1 MKFKKMFS
9 IVLMTLLCFN
19 AMSTKVFADD
29 VRTEN
34 IAYEGCVA
42 QTYAKETR
50 TEKTQLESSVTK
62 DAVRK
67 VTNAVGGSLSA
78 KTCSANIVTSKAT
91 KVSAMPLAAS
101 KAKTKTYN
109 AADLRLLSAI
119 IYCEAQ
125 GETYAGKV
133 AVGIVVMNRKAS
145 KQFPN
150 SIKGVVYQKNQF
162 QPVRN
167 GSLNKA
173 LKKYDQGK
181 FKSGAGKQCVKAAK
195 EALDG
200 TKKVSYKSK
209 TINLK
214 GYHFFSRYLKG
225 CRVQIG
231 NHQFK

>member
-101 KAKTKTYN
+101 KAKTYN

-133 AVGIVVMNRKAS
+133 AVGIVVMNRKAC

-225 CRVQIG
+225 YRVQIG